1 MNKKLTITALNLII
15 LLLVFSAMFF
25 LFGMTVETQ
34 LVYSDTVIDKYK
46 EKIHQLELSNEI
58 TERSYEY
65 AVKEIVDYHQK
76 IRVYEQIDTN
86 NISCSIVAETLKKM
100 YEGEVA
106 DMKLSLE
113 FLAPQ
118 YQLLKEFTMKYYAVT
133 RDTSVIDSLN
143 KYQMMF

>member
-1 MNKKLTITALNLII
+1 MNNKLTPSTVAI

-25 LFGMTVETQ
+25 LLGLTVSTQ
-34 LVYSDTVIDKYK
+34 FLNSDTVINKYK

-65 AVKEIVDYHQK
+65 AVKELVDYKQK
-76 IRVYEQIDTN
+76 LGVYEKIDTN
-86 NISCSIVAETLKKM
+86 NISCSIVVETLKKK
-100 YEGEVA
+100 YEGDVA
-106 DMKLSLE
+106 DMELNLE
-113 FLAPQ
+113 FLAPR

>member
-1 MNKKLTITALNLII
+1 MNNKLTPSTVAI

-25 LFGMTVETQ
+25 LLGLTVSTQ
-34 LVYSDTVIDKYK
+34 FLNSDTVINKYK

-65 AVKEIVDYHQK
+65 SVKELVDYKQK
-76 IRVYEQIDTN
+76 LSVYEKIDTN
-86 NISCSIVAETLKKM
+86 NISCSIVVETLKKK
-100 YEGEVA
+100 YEGDVA
-106 DMKLSLE
+106 DMKLNLE
-113 FLAPQ
+113 FLAPR

>member
-34 LVYSDTVIDKYK
+34 LVHSDTVIDKYK

-65 AVKEIVDYHQK
+65 AVKEIVDYQQK

>member
-1 MNKKLTITALNLII
+1 MNNKLTPSTVAI

-25 LFGMTVETQ
+25 LLGLTVSTQ
-34 LVYSDTVIDKYK
+34 FLNSDAVISKYK

-65 AVKEIVDYHQK
+65 TIKELVDYKQK
-76 IRVYEQIDTN
+76 LNVYEKIDTN
-86 NISCSIVAETLKKM
+86 NISCSIVVETLKKK
-100 YEGEVA
+100 YEGDVA
-106 DMKLSLE
+106 DMELNLE
-113 FLAPQ
+113 FLAPR

-133 RDTSVIDSLN
+133 RGTSVIDSLN

>member
-1 MNKKLTITALNLII
+1 MNNKLTPSTVAI

-25 LFGMTVETQ
+25 LLGLTVSTQ
-34 LVYSDTVIDKYK
+34 FLNSDTVINKYK

-65 AVKEIVDYHQK
+65 SVKELVDYKQK
-76 IRVYEQIDTN
+76 LRVYEKIDTN
-86 NISCSIVAETLKKM
+86 NISCSIVVETLKKK
-100 YEGEVA
+100 YEGDVA
-106 DMKLSLE
+106 DMKLNLE
-113 FLAPQ
+113 FLAPR